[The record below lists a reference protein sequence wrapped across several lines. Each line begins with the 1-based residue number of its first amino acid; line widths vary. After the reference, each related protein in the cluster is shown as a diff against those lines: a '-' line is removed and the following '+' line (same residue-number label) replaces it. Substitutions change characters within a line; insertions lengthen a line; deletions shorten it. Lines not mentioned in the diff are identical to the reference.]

1 MSPNSFYIVKS
12 DDYKNNLCEN
22 FSDPLYSLHP
32 GSNDHFLTFLRL
44 YNFYVPVIYNNKAHI
59 KYNTKLE
66 RKKFCTV
73 THSNYFKYHIHIYR

>member
-1 MSPNSFYIVKS
+1 MTTKITYVKISLIHFIHYIQGQMTI
-12 DDYKNNLCEN
+12 
-22 FSDPLYSLHP
+22 FSLS
-32 GSNDHFLTFLRL
+32 TRL